1 MPTLSDRARCLLVM
15 QMEDCMHRLRVWLLV
30 TEILAMAAAARS
42 PRVLATGRG
51 PARPRQPV
59 RKAEFYA
66 YLICSLFDLALD
78 VELLLQVVDLLVER
92 GQGLGFISGQETRRV
107 DLSIWKIKNNSQDGY
122 FSQEPRTEIK
132 LFDNFVLELITT
144 IFHLMEAKQRFDLT
158 CRTIRVRRNIEIT
171 ARLVWDTQIPL

>member
-1 MPTLSDRARCLLVM
+1 M
-15 QMEDCMHRLRVWLLV
+15 

-51 PARPRQPV
+51 PARPRQPA

-107 DLSIWKIKNNSQDGY
+107 DLSI
-122 FSQEPRTEIK
+122 
-132 LFDNFVLELITT
+132 
-144 IFHLMEAKQRFDLT
+144 
-158 CRTIRVRRNIEIT
+158 
-171 ARLVWDTQIPL
+171 

>member
-1 MPTLSDRARCLLVM
+1 MDGYSIGRTGSGSDCWWLKNWQWQPLLDH
-15 QMEDCMHRLRVWLLV
+15 QEYWLPVGAPPGLGS
-30 TEILAMAAAARS
+30 LQ
-42 PRVLATGRG
+42 GR
-51 PARPRQPV
+51 PSF
-59 RKAEFYA
+59 KL

-107 DLSIWKIKNNSQDGY
+107 DLSIWKIKNNNSQEGY
-122 FSQEPRTEIK
+122 FSQEPRMDIK
-132 LFDNFVLELITT
+132 LFVNFVLELITT
-144 IFHLMEAKQRFDLT
+144 IFHLMEAKQHFDDLT